1 VFIENMIR
9 FRLVEEI
16 VMKIALIGLLVTVLI
31 VFFNNCGPVK
41 FATSKT
47 EAPSATPNPP
57 NGPSGPPGQ
66 QGTRDV
72 NLDFVVQTPN
82 SKLDILL
89 IIDDSNSMLADNQK
103 LASRLSGFTTQ
114 LQSANIDWQMCVT
127 VTRALPINNNPSWG
141 LSMVWSGYTPASG
154 VPNWVLRP
162 TSNVANIFT
171 ATINNIGAGWAG
183 TDDERGTKAAYW
195 HVYNGD
201 VRFPNHSRCHRADA
215 ALAMILISDEDIR
228 SVGGN
233 ASAQYYAGEYKPLE
247 NEDEPATLLNYV
259 KEVFGNQKRFTF
271 NSIIVR
277 PGDATCMQLQ
287 DAGGAK
293 SHYGVKY
300 KEMSD
305 MTAGGVGSIC
315 ESNYSNSLNLFAD
328 SIENSIAS
336 QALEC
341 VPVGAVEVTVNPQVP
356 NLTSSVSG
364 ASISFSPRLPNGRSV
379 NLKYKCAL

>member
-1 VFIENMIR
+1 
-9 FRLVEEI
+9 
-16 VMKIALIGLLVTVLI
+16 MKIALIGLLATVLI

-47 EAPSATPNPP
+47 ETPSANPNQPNP
-57 NGPSGPPGQ
+57 NTPPGQ

-82 SKLDILL
+82 SKLDLLL
-89 IIDDSNSMLADNQK
+89 IIDDSNSMLADNQR
-103 LASRLSGFTTQ
+103 LASRLSGFTSQ
-114 LQSANIDWQMCVT
+114 LQSSNIDWQMCVT

-154 VPNWVLRP
+154 VPNWVLKP
-162 TSNVANIFT
+162 TTNIASIIT

-201 VRFPNHSRCHRADA
+201 VRFPNNSKCHRADA
-215 ALAMILISDEDIR
+215 ALAMILISDEDVR

-233 ASAQYYAGEYKPLE
+233 ASEQYYAGEYKALE
-247 NEDEPATLLNYV
+247 NEDMPTTLLNYV
-259 KEVFGNQKRFTF
+259 KEVFGAQKRFTF
-271 NSIIVR
+271 NSIIVK
-277 PGDATCMQLQ
+277 PGDTTCKRSQ

-300 KEMSD
+300 KQMSD
-305 MTAGGVGSIC
+305 MTAGGAGSIC
-315 ESNYSNSLNLFAD
+315 ESDYSTSLNLFAD
-328 SIENSIAS
+328 SIENSLES

-341 VPVGAVEVTVNPQVP
+341 VPVGAVTVTVNPVVT
-356 NLTSSVSG
+356 NLTSNITG
-364 ASISFSPRLPNGRSV
+364 ASISFSPRIPNGRSV
-379 NLKYKCAL
+379 NLKYKCAN